1 MSARQDKSLHD
12 ACGKGQ
18 LKKVREILEKGGDVV
33 TMLESRVGFLGY
45 TPLHEAACQGH
56 DDILRLLLI
65 YGGNVDAKA
74 NGNYTP
80 LHIAASMD
88 YVKCIKV
95 CCFIVCKESFLICSF
110 AVDYNTFIFLFET
123 RFC

>member
-1 MSARQDKSLHD
+1 MQGFLENLLDYEIKFLEDLNEGMSTRQDKSLHD

-18 LKKVREILEKGGDVV
+18 LRKVREILQNNSDIAN
-33 TMLESRVGFLGY
+33 TLDLRLGFLGY

-56 DDILRLLLI
+56 ADILQLLLI

-74 NGNYTP
+74 NGQYTP

-95 CCFIVCKESFLICSF
+95 CHCYKHR
-110 AVDYNTFIFLFET
+110 NT
-123 RFC
+123 

>member
-1 MSARQDKSLHD
+1 MSTRQDKSLHD
-12 ACGKGQ
+12 ACAKGH
-18 LKKVREILEKGGDVV
+18 LRKVREILQKNTDI
-33 TMLESRVGFLGY
+33 TSRLDQRIGFLGY

-56 DDILRLLLI
+56 DDILELLII
-65 YGGNVDAKA
+65 YGGNVDAMA

-95 CCFIVCKESFLICSF
+95 CFSLMVALQASST
-110 AVDYNTFIFLFET
+110 VS
-123 RFC
+123 

>member
-1 MSARQDKSLHD
+1 MSLNEDRSLHD
-12 ACGKGQ
+12 ACAKGH
-18 LKKVREILEKGGDVV
+18 LRKVRNILESSTDIANR
-33 TMLESRVGFLGY
+33 LDQRVGFLGY

-56 DDILRLLLI
+56 YDILNLLLI
-65 YGGNVDAKA
+65 YGGNVDAIA

-95 CCFIVCKESFLICSF
+95 C
-110 AVDYNTFIFLFET
+110 
-123 RFC
+123 

>member
-1 MSARQDKSLHD
+1 MSTRQDKSLHN
-12 ACGKGQ
+12 ACAKGKVS
-18 LKKVREILEKGGDVV
+18 KVREILQSNREVASLLG
-33 TMLESRVGFLGY
+33 LRLGFLGY

-56 DDILRLLLI
+56 YDVLQLLLI
-65 YGGNVDAKA
+65 YGPDFVDVKA

-95 CCFIVCKESFLICSF
+95 RLVVKL
-110 AVDYNTFIFLFET
+110 
-123 RFC
+123 